1 MVAPTKPLPPQ
12 TIGTARRNLIEP
24 CGDHPSPPYPQREP
38 EDAIALSF
46 SGGGW
51 RAALTAAGALRFLAD
66 AGLLERV
73 RWVSS
78 VSGGSITNGLLAVSY
93 EDLEQAGFDPE
104 LVDERVL
111 GRASLG
117 GTRRIAHLGAA
128 AERLAS
134 VGPDDPDRRPRASP
148 RSLVLLRA
156 PAGEPLA
163 GCRFTFNAANETTG
177 VRFGF
182 DRDFVGDYVIGRIP
196 TAETTVRV
204 ATAVAA
210 SASVPGP
217 FAATRFRDLTFP
229 CGAGADV
236 RLLDGGVYDNL
247 GLESIDGLWG
257 PCLIVVSAGG
267 VLRTGMSGL
276 ISKLPIIRD
285 LKRSS
290 ALLYRQATTLR
301 VRTMI
306 ERFRAWEDAKRSGRT
321 PPDYGRQ
328 GVLFGLATTLDQPA
342 AAWVAKNP
350 VPTSDGER
358 LAEVKTTFSRL
369 PGEICE
375 QLVYRGWWLTG
386 ASLATFHPQ
395 VLGELPSWRP
405 LP

>member
-111 GRASLG
+111 GRLLWGARDESLTWALLLNAWRALG
-117 GTRRIAHLGAA
+117 PMTRTDVLALLLDRWFFSERRLGS
-128 AERLAS
+128 LS
-134 VGPDDPDRRPRASP
+134 PD
-148 RSLVLLRA
+148 
-156 PAGEPLA
+156 
-163 GCRFTFNAANETTG
+163 CRFTFNAANETTG
-177 VRFGF
+177 ARFGF

-217 FAATRFRDLTFP
+217 FAATRFRNLSFP
-229 CGAGADV
+229 CGAGSDV

-350 VPTSDGER
+350 APTSDGER